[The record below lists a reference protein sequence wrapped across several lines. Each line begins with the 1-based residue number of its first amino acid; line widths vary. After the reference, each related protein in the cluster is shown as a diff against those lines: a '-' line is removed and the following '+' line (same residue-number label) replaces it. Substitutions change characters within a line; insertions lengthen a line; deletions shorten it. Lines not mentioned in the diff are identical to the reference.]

1 MSTSASPCQE
11 IRTVQRWLT
20 DVVIGLNLCPFAARP
35 TSQKQVR
42 FAISDARNEE
52 ALIQDL
58 QQELLHISQRQPT
71 ELETSLLIIPH
82 ALADFFDY
90 NQFLN
95 WVDKLLE
102 TEGWEGTFQVASF
115 HPHYQF
121 GGTEPEDAEN
131 LTNRAYPILHIIR
144 EPV

>member
-1 MSTSASPCQE
+1 MTSASPCQE
-11 IRTVQRWLT
+11 IRAVQRWLT

-35 TSQKQVR
+35 TSQKQVH
-42 FAISDARNEE
+42 FAMSDARNEE

-82 ALADFFDY
+82 ALADFFDC
-90 NQFLN
+90 NQFAN

-102 TEGWEGTFQVASF
+102 NEGWEGTFQVASF
-115 HPHYQF
+115 HPSI
-121 GGTEPEDAEN
+121 N
-131 LTNRAYPILHIIR
+131 LAAPNRKMRKTLPIGPPIPFILSAK
-144 EPV
+144 PV